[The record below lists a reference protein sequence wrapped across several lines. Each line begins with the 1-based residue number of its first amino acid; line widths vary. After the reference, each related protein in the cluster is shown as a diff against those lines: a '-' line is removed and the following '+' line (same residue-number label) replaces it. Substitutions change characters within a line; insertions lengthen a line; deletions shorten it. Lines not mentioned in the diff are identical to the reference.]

1 MVELLKYL
9 KGYVCIRVTG
19 FSPERFMN
27 LCSNR
32 NILLWNIRKEQDAYY
47 MCISIE
53 GFYQLRPIVR
63 KTGTKAAI
71 VKRCGLP
78 FFMPVLWKRKVFILG
93 FLFAVAF
100 WIWTSSYIWAIEI
113 QGNFTVTS
121 DVMTDFLKENH
132 VFTGM
137 KKKKLDIEA
146 LEKSIRKEFY
156 QITWT
161 SVKLEGTKLTVQ
173 MKENEL
179 LQEDTPEKDTT
190 KEEFAS
196 DLTADKDGIV
206 VSMIVREGVPQVT
219 LGQEVVKGNVLVS
232 GSVPVFQE
240 DGTVRKYRYCK
251 ADADIMLEHSIEI
264 KEPLSLFYNKKIYT
278 GREKKKYYVKIGEK
292 MFRTGSKKQSFLSC
306 DFVTKEKQMK
316 LLQDFYLPVV
326 FGTYT
331 YREYYVEEEKYT
343 REEAKRILNEKY
355 EKFITTLTEK
365 GVQII
370 GKDVKIETS
379 DSKWVLCG
387 ELRVQEPVGISV
399 RIEEESFEN
408 EETDGEQQSNDGF

>member
-93 FLFAVAF
+93 FLLAVAF

-137 KKKKLDIEA
+137 KKRSLILKHWKKA
-146 LEKSIRKEFY
+146 
-156 QITWT
+156 
-161 SVKLEGTKLTVQ
+161 
-173 MKENEL
+173 
-179 LQEDTPEKDTT
+179 
-190 KEEFAS
+190 
-196 DLTADKDGIV
+196 
-206 VSMIVREGVPQVT
+206 
-219 LGQEVVKGNVLVS
+219 
-232 GSVPVFQE
+232 
-240 DGTVRKYRYCK
+240 
-251 ADADIMLEHSIEI
+251 
-264 KEPLSLFYNKKIYT
+264 
-278 GREKKKYYVKIGEK
+278 
-292 MFRTGSKKQSFLSC
+292 
-306 DFVTKEKQMK
+306 
-316 LLQDFYLPVV
+316 
-326 FGTYT
+326 
-331 YREYYVEEEKYT
+331 
-343 REEAKRILNEKY
+343 Y
-355 EKFITTLTEK
+355 EKNFIRLHGHRLNWK
-365 GVQII
+365 G
-370 GKDVKIETS
+370 
-379 DSKWVLCG
+379 
-387 ELRVQEPVGISV
+387 
-399 RIEEESFEN
+399 
-408 EETDGEQQSNDGF
+408 QS